1 MNSYIWLIVFLIGNF
16 KLYLLESAVD
26 IYGKLL
32 IAVFSFLAPSM
43 TLLMGI
49 FGAEITMYRKKNEDF
64 LKQSEDL
71 LTNASSL
78 PGTSNENKIS
88 FIRDRIK
95 NLDLIKKEME
105 RDHNLLSPKRQ
116 VKRVFMP
123 LLLSTVLL
131 IVYYY
136 INEEHLKVLV
146 FIRIDHLSLF
156 LSFCLLL
163 YAIVVLWQ
171 IFCKIIEVKS
181 FGEIGNKRKML
192 LI

>member
-1 MNSYIWLIVFLIGNF
+1 M
-16 KLYLLESAVD
+16 ESAID

-32 IAVFSFLAPSM
+32 IAVFSFIAPSM
-43 TLLMGI
+43 TLLMGL
-49 FGAEITMYRKKNEDF
+49 FGTGIMMYRKKNEDF
-64 LKQSEDL
+64 LRQSEDL
-71 LTNASSL
+71 LTNAGSL

-105 RDHNLLSPKRQ
+105 RDNNLLSPKRQ

-136 INEEHLKVLV
+136 INEEHLKVRAS
-146 FIRIDHLSLF
+146 IRIDHLSLF
-156 LSFCLLL
+156 LSFCLLF
-163 YAIVVLWQ
+163 YEIVVLWQ
-171 IFCKIIEVKS
+171 IFCKNIEVKN
-181 FGEIGNKRKML
+181 FGEIGNKKEML
-192 LI
+192 II